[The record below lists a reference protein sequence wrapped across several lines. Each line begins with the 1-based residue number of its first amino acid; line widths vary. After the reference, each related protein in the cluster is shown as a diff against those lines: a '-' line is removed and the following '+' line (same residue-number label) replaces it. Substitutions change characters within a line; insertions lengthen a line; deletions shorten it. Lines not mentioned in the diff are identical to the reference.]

1 MARALAP
8 TTAML
13 RELRELKAP
22 RNAAPQRQELV
33 ATGVMIVPTGSAED
47 WERIAK
53 ASQQAL
59 IARCAEDRRE

>member
-22 RNAAPQRQELV
+22 RHAAPQRQELV
-33 ATGVMIVPTGSAED
+33 ATGVMIVPVGSAED
-47 WERIAK
+47 WSNAAIK
-53 ASQQAL
+53 QQAEL
-59 IARCAEDRRE
+59 MARCIEDRA

>member
-22 RNAAPQRQELV
+22 RHAAPQRQELV
-33 ATGVMIVPTGSAED
+33 ATGVMIVPTGSASD
-47 WERIAK
+47 WERIAI
-53 ASQQAL
+53 AQQREL
-59 IARCAEDRRE
+59 LARSTEDRRE